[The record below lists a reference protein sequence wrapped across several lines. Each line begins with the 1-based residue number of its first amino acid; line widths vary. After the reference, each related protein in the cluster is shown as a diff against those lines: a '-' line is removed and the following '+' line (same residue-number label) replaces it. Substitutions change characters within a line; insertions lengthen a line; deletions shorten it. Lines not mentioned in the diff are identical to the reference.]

1 MADKPFIMKPIFCI
15 IFLFASSPIFAQ
27 TKSEIEVT
35 NLSKS
40 LFNWEVKNNIDSI
53 DNLLHEQLIV
63 VNSKGETLSKLQ
75 YLATFKSGTMTHNSI
90 EIEESKTTILNNT
103 AVVAGKGIFNIT
115 ASGNN
120 MIRHLSYIETFVKTK
135 EGWKLLALKASIIPN

>member
-1 MADKPFIMKPIFCI
+1 MKAKFTILLVLTSMYSFG
-15 IFLFASSPIFAQ
+15 Q
-27 TKSEIEVT
+27 TISENEVT

-40 LFNWEVKNNIDSI
+40 LFNWEIHNKIDSI
-53 DNLLHEQLIV
+53 DNLLHSQLVV

-90 EIEESKTTILNNT
+90 EIEESKTTVLNNT
-103 AVVAGKGIFNIT
+103 AIVAGKGVFNIT
-115 ASGNN
+115 AGGNN

-135 EGWKLLALKASIIPN
+135 DGWKLLALKASVLPN

>member
-1 MADKPFIMKPIFCI
+1 MKSIFTI
-15 IFLFASSPIFAQ
+15 IFIFVLSPIFAQ
-27 TKSEIEVT
+27 SKIENEVT

-40 LFNWEVKNNIDSI
+40 LFNWEINNNIDSI
-53 DNLLHEQLIV
+53 DNLLHSQLVV
-63 VNSKGETLSKLQ
+63 VNSKGETQSKIQ

-103 AVVAGKGIFNIT
+103 AIVAGKGIFNIT

-135 EGWKLLALKASIIPN
+135 DGWKLLALKASVLPN

>member
-1 MADKPFIMKPIFCI
+1 MKLTISI
-15 IFLFASSPIFAQ
+15 ILLFALSPIFAQ
-27 TKSEIEVT
+27 TKSENEVT
-35 NLSKS
+35 QLSKS

-63 VNSKGETLSKLQ
+63 VNSKGETLSKSQ
-75 YLATFKSGTMTHNSI
+75 YLATFQSGTMTHNSI

-115 ASGNN
+115 AGGNN
-120 MIRHLSYIETFVKTK
+120 MIRHLSYIETFIKTK
-135 EGWKLLALKASIIPN
+135 DGWKLLALKASVIPN

>member
-1 MADKPFIMKPIFCI
+1 MKPIFCI